1 MLLKYALIPAVFCTS
16 LVSPILAADP
26 PRDLAKRIAER
37 ETESEA
43 VRAQYMYK
51 QQLLIEE
58 FDKRNVRAGDYSE
71 QREVIFSPAGERTEK
86 VTQKAADRLVRLKL
100 TPEDFRDIQE
110 IQPLLLTK
118 ERLWLYQTQPR
129 GEETVDGV
137 PCWVL
142 EVKPR
147 QILDGQ
153 RLFEGLLWASQADF
167 SVVRSEG
174 RAVPQILSKKE
185 ENLFPRFTTI
195 RHQAEGGYWFP
206 RITFADDTLP
216 FRSGPLRLRM
226 KLEFSQYQRFGA
238 ESTIRFEAPKP

>member
-16 LVSPILAADP
+16 LVSPILASDP

-37 ETESEA
+37 ETQSEA
-43 VRAQYMYK
+43 VRAQYMYR

-86 VTQKAADRLVRLKL
+86 VTQKATDRLVRLKL

-129 GEETVDGV
+129 GEETVEGV

-174 RAVPQILSKKE
+174 RAVPQILSKKD

-195 RHQAEGGYWFP
+195 RHQQEGGYWFP

>member
-1 MLLKYALIPAVFCTS
+1 MLSPYVLIPALVCTS
-16 LVSPILAADP
+16 LVSPIRAADP

-37 ETESEA
+37 ESASEA
-43 VRAQYMYK
+43 VRAQYLYR
-51 QQLLIEE
+51 QQLLLEE
-58 FDKRNVRAGDYSE
+58 FDQRNVRAGYYSE
-71 QREVIFSPAGERTEK
+71 QREVIFSPSGERTEK
-86 VTQKAADRLVRLKL
+86 LTQPATNRLVRLQL

-129 GEETVDGV
+129 GEETIDGV

-142 EVKPR
+142 AVQPR

-153 RLFEGLLWASQADF
+153 RLFEGLLWAAQSDF
-167 SVVRSEG
+167 SVIRTEG
-174 RAVPQILSKKE
+174 RAVPQIITKKE

-195 RHQAEGGYWFP
+195 RHPKTGGYWFP
-206 RITFADDTLP
+206 QIAFADDTLP

-226 KLEFSQYQRFGA
+226 KLTFSNYQRFGA
-238 ESTIRFEAPKP
+238 DSTIQFEAPKP